1 MSLQIES
8 LTPRREGTVVYID
21 LAGTLPSPAHEISAI
36 RPAVTP
42 DGAIIIAID
51 HHKRDGMFPQ
61 MIKRVRESVNIG
73 RLGPGQYHVT
83 VLGNGVTIHTA
94 HLSV

>member
-1 MSLQIES
+1 
-8 LTPRREGTVVYID
+8 
-21 LAGTLPSPAHEISAI
+21 
-36 RPAVTP
+36 
-42 DGAIIIAID
+42 
-51 HHKRDGMFPQ
+51 MFPQ